1 MCFIYYVKWWTFI
14 AYKTVVCADLEGN
27 QGGPYTPP
35 PAKFTKNYTLNPS
48 PPMPNA
54 NNCRNPWIR
63 AWVDVSI
70 YHWVRSCK
78 LVSVFKRRWLF
89 WAWVFLLYQFRIGIG
104 HKFCQIV
111 LSLFKHMIQY
121 NYCMITQH
129 MEVSEMQGRLNY
141 N

>member
-1 MCFIYYVKWWTFI
+1 MCFIYDVKWWTFI

-27 QGGPYTPP
+27 QGGPYPP
-35 PAKFTKNYTLNPS
+35 PPCKIYQKLYLEPL
-48 PPMPNA
+48 PPMANA

-89 WAWVFLLYQFRIGIG
+89 GAWVFYCANLELGSGTSSLR
-104 HKFCQIV
+104 
-111 LSLFKHMIQY
+111 LSSPYSNIWY
-121 NYCMITQH
+121 NITIAWLH
-129 MEVSEMQGRLNY
+129 SIWRSVKCKED
-141 N
+141 